1 MDGGVHPRPVVIG
14 LLGGIASG
22 KSLARR
28 VLTAA
33 GAAAV
38 DADTLAHAVLA
49 EPEVRRA
56 LIERHGPAILRTEPA
71 GGGPPALD
79 RAALAAIVFAN
90 RDHLAHLESLV
101 HPRVSRRLRQQVEAH
116 LAATDL
122 PAVVLDV
129 PLLLEQGASVEL
141 CDLLLFVDAPFAL
154 RARRVAEHR
163 GWTAA
168 ELERREK
175 CQLELGEKQ
184 RRADVVFDNSASEAD
199 LERTILRWLSQSGG
213 FAGLPRK
220 PTPREPTPSKPTQQL
235 KGPAMP

>member
-1 MDGGVHPRPVVIG
+1 MHPRPIVIG

-22 KSLARR
+22 KSVARR
-28 VLTAA
+28 VLTVA

-38 DADTLAHAVLA
+38 DADALAHAVLDL
-49 EPEVRRA
+49 PEVRRA
-56 LIERHGPAILRTEPA
+56 LIERHGPAILRPEPA
-71 GGGPPALD
+71 GGEPPALD
-79 RAALAAIVFAN
+79 RAAVAAIVFAN

-116 LAATDL
+116 LAAAEV

-129 PLLLEQGASVEL
+129 PLLLEQVASVEF
-141 CDLLLFVDAPFAL
+141 CDLLLFVDAPFEL

-184 RRADVVFDNSASEAD
+184 RRADVVFDNSAGEAD
-199 LERTILRWLSQSGG
+199 LERAILRWLHQSGG

-220 PTPREPTPSKPTQQL
+220 ATPRAPTPSKPTRQSE
-235 KGPAMP
+235 GPARP